1 MVIILMNVFD
11 IINKT
16 MIFKQSEIKYIEY
29 NEVDVNI
36 LLKNN
41 VLIMNTSEWLFL
53 TMVLYNGRIQMKKN
67 EAKELKKIINRFNK
81 HNITFDIDEN
91 LYI

>member
-16 MIFKQSEIKYIEY
+16 MIFKQSEIKYVEY
-29 NEVDVNI
+29 NEVDNNV

-41 VLIMNTSEWLFL
+41 VLIMNTSEWPFL
-53 TMVLYNGRIQMKKN
+53 TMVLDNGRIQMKTN

-81 HNITFDIDEN
+81 HNIAFDIDEN

>member
-1 MVIILMNVFD
+1 MNVFD

-16 MIFKQSEIKYIEY
+16 MIFKQSEIKYVEY
-29 NEVDVNI
+29 NEVDNNV

-41 VLIMNTSEWLFL
+41 VLIMNTSEWPFL
-53 TMVLYNGRIQMKKN
+53 TMVLDNGRIQMKTN

-81 HNITFDIDEN
+81 HNIAFDIDEN